1 MGISA
6 KTINSQAE
14 LISELTDPIKGISVV
29 VINVPNREAGAD
41 LLKGI
46 YSSVSSM

>member
-6 KTINSQAE
+6 KKINSQAQ
-14 LISELTDPIKGISVV
+14 LISELIEPIKGISVV
-29 VINVPNREAGAD
+29 VINAPNREAGAD

-46 YSSVSSM
+46 YSNISSM